1 MIRLYGEK
9 IMEIPEIQKLR
20 LKFEPYK
27 NNNFLFFITEVN
39 VRNSIM
45 PFFSMLGV
53 KNVTNVKNVEEL
65 RYEIRENAWEETKKH
80 FSICIMNYHREKI
93 GHPAYIASLLQ
104 SLSKV
109 SKNEMTPLPFLV
121 YANSNESLEIQFGK
135 NPKTRTLAIRAAA
148 KSGLNGLVIG
158 GLESVN
164 TANTFIEKLIEILED
179 DELAKMTTFERYL
192 RKLIHRAYSFLNK
205 IFGNQEDKEKN
216 IDNAVCL
223 FEEVLEQSKNNR
235 EALIGKATALVS
247 SSDVGKICEGCDLF
261 SKLEIISEDAERV
274 FEGHAGACYKM
285 AKLSKSDEMRQKWL
299 LKSVESLDSLTE
311 WQLKDY
317 KSIKKVQPDFY
328 DPILIR
334 ELANRYSLMAKSLI
348 GAGDKHSITAIK
360 QFLNGIKMD
369 PKLESNYQVVPL
381 MIGKAKKATDY
392 LKIAEVCSTAR
403 ENIAGKEIDF
413 LVSEAEAYFNAG
425 MENEATKLFNS
436 IDKYVNEKQIKEWS
450 QNKIEG
456 VTLEKKDADRVG
468 SFITFLNHRAIYYRK
483 IKQYTKSFNDLSKAI
498 SLDAENNYYD
508 IYYNMAKAILTALND
523 SEVAV
528 DCTKNDAFKNLFISI
543 KITLNI
549 GLDRYELLL
558 KTIKDDAILG
568 LYINEIKS
576 FLSKSNYSIPLFF
589 K

>member
-1 MIRLYGEK
+1 MK
-9 IMEIPEIQKLR
+9 SIMEIPEIQKLR

-27 NNNFLFFITEVN
+27 NYNFLFFITEIN
-39 VRNSIM
+39 VRSSIM

-53 KNVTNVKNVEEL
+53 KNVTYVKNVEEL
-65 RYEIRENAWEETKKH
+65 RYEIRENAWEETKSH
-80 FSICIMNYHREKI
+80 FSICIMNYHREKV
-93 GHPAYIASLLQ
+93 GYPAYIASLLQ
-104 SLSKV
+104 SLRMIP
-109 SKNEMTPLPFLV
+109 KNEKTPLPFLV

-158 GLESVN
+158 SLESVN
-164 TANTFIEKLIEILED
+164 TANIFIEKLIEILED

-192 RKLIHRAYSFLNK
+192 RKLIHRAYAFLNK

-247 SSDVGKICEGCDLF
+247 SSDVNKICEGCDLF
-261 SKLEIISEDAERV
+261 SKLEIVSEDAERV

-285 AKLSKSDEMRQKWL
+285 AKLSESDEIRQKWL
-299 LKSVESLDSLTE
+299 LKSFESLDSLTE
-311 WQLKDY
+311 WQLKEY
-317 KSIKKVQPDFY
+317 KIIKQVQPDFH

-334 ELANRYSLMAKSLI
+334 QVANRYSLMAKSLI
-348 GAGDKHSITAIK
+348 GAGDKHTITAIK

-369 PKLESNYQVVPL
+369 PKLESNYQVIPL
-381 MIGKAKKATDY
+381 MKGKAKKSTDY

-403 ENIAGKEIDF
+403 ENIVGKEIDF
-413 LVSEAEAYFNAG
+413 LISEAEAYFDAG
-425 MENEATKLFNS
+425 MENKATKLFNS
-436 IDKYVNEKQIKEWS
+436 IDKYVDEKQINEWS
-450 QNKIEG
+450 QNKTEG
-456 VTLEKKDADRVG
+456 VTLKKQDAGRIG
-468 SFITFLNHRAIYYRK
+468 SFISFLNHRAIHYRK
-483 IKQYTKSFNDLSKAI
+483 IKQYTKSFDDLSKAI
-498 SLDAENNYYD
+498 SLDTENNYYD

-523 SEVAV
+523 NEVAV
-528 DCTKNDAFKNLFISI
+528 DCTKNNAFEYLFVSI

-558 KTIKDDAILG
+558 KTIKEDAILG
-568 LYINEIKS
+568 LYINEIKD
-576 FLSKSNYSIPLFF
+576 FLIESHYSVPPFF